1 MLKLVLP
8 IPPCPPS
15 STGKLMN
22 KFFLQRDAWEKVQM
36 WGGCGEGSCLRG
48 WRVQWQ
54 LKGEER
60 EAVAGNNAN
69 LLINLASHSQPERPL
84 RKFVMVH

>member
-1 MLKLVLP
+1 
-8 IPPCPPS
+8 
-15 STGKLMN
+15 
-22 KFFLQRDAWEKVQM
+22 M

-54 LKGEER
+54 LKGEEW

-69 LLINLASHSQPERPL
+69 LLINLASHSQPERSL
-84 RKFVMVH
+84 RNHSLHKYSWSLLSQSL